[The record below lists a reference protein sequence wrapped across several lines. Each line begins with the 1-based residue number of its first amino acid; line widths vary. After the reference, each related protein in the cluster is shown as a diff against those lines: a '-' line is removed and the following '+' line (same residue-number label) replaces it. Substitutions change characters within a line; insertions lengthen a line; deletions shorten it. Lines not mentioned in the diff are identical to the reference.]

1 MPAPAD
7 ATRPATDMAEL
18 LPSLPLETRC
28 PPLPLRRYNGF
39 WLPESVLTELP
50 AIHARLRPRPSDV
63 FLASFPKSGTTWLK
77 ALAFAT
83 AHRATHP
90 PSDAGHP
97 LRRMNPHECVQF
109 MEMDPEL
116 RRDTGSLLE
125 EFEQL
130 ASPRV
135 LATHLPY
142 CLLPESITAGEGAA
156 ASRVVYV
163 CRNPKD
169 AFISG
174 LFFVKKV
181 SSAYG
186 AGASAG
192 ARALNLEE
200 AFELFCEGRV
210 FAGPQW
216 RHVLQYW
223 EASMRRPKQVL
234 FLEYERMLRDPEA
247 TVKKLAEFMGCG
259 FSKEEEEGGVVDE
272 IVKLCS
278 LKELK
283 NMEVN
288 RSGGNQ
294 AGVRNDAYF
303 RKGSSGDWRN
313 HLTPE
318 LARRLDKI
326 VEEALQG
333 SGFAFVND
341 AIM

>member
-1 MPAPAD
+1 MGFYLIGTLVTLIPLGSISSWAFKPYCDDELLGISPTDGPGAPA
-7 ATRPATDMAEL
+7 RHRQPAGGVRA
-18 LPSLPLETRC
+18 
-28 PPLPLRRYNGF
+28 
-39 WLPESVLTELP
+39 
-50 AIHARLRPRPSDV
+50 ARV
-63 FLASFPKSGTTWLK
+63 
-77 ALAFAT
+77 
-83 AHRATHP
+83 
-90 PSDAGHP
+90 
-97 LRRMNPHECVQF
+97 
-109 MEMDPEL
+109 
-116 RRDTGSLLE
+116 
-125 EFEQL
+125 
-130 ASPRV
+130 PRV

-192 ARALNLEE
+192 ARAFNLEE

-216 RHVLQYW
+216 RHVLQDW

-259 FSKEEEEGGVVDE
+259 FSKEEEEGWVVDE

-303 RKGSSGDWRN
+303 LKGSSGDWRN

-318 LARRLDKI
+318 MAKKLDKI

-333 SGFAFVND
+333 SGFAFVD
-341 AIM
+341 DGI